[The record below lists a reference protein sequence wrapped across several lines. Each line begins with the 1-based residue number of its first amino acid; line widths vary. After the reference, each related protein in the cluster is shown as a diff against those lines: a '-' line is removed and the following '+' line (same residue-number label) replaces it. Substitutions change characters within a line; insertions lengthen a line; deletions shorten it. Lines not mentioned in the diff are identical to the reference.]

1 MKADYK
7 ADYLVESNKVDKN
20 YSKDNAV
27 NYLVTA
33 MDLITEK
40 EKTLNKLDRA
50 KNTVVWVNLTAQLYQ
65 DNYNVAIREQF
76 YDLNRTVGKKLV
88 EDGVDRNTFKQFKKA
103 IEAYID
109 MLTNL
114 EAKINACL

>member
-1 MKADYK
+1 MKANI
-7 ADYLVESNKVDKN
+7 ANYLVESNKVSNN
-20 YSKDNAV
+20 YNKENAV

-40 EKTLNKLDRA
+40 EKALNKLDRA

-65 DNYNVAIREQF
+65 DYYNVAVREQF

-88 EDGVDRNTFKQFKKA
+88 EEGIDKRTFTQFKKA

-114 EAKINACL
+114 EDKINACL

>member
-27 NYLVTA
+27 NYLITA
-33 MDLITEK
+33 MNLITNEETK
-40 EKTLNKLDRA
+40 LHKLDRA
-50 KNTVVWVNLTAQLYQ
+50 KNTVVWVNLTAQIYQ
-65 DNYNVAIREQF
+65 DCYNVAIKEQF
-76 YDLNRTVGKKLV
+76 YDLNRTVGKKLI
-88 EDGVDRNTFKQFKKA
+88 EEGIDRNTFKQFKKA

-114 EAKINACL
+114 ETKINACL

>member
-27 NYLVTA
+27 NYLITA
-33 MDLITEK
+33 MNLITNEETK
-40 EKTLNKLDRA
+40 LHKLDRA

-65 DNYNVAIREQF
+65 DDYNVAIKEQF
-76 YDLNRTVGKKLV
+76 YDLNRTVGKKLI
-88 EDGVDRNTFKQFKKA
+88 EEGIDRNTFKQFKKA
-103 IEAYID
+103 IEDYIN
-109 MLTNL
+109 MMTNL